1 MVMAWVFR
9 CQWLCISHHSPIK
22 LFHMKNAIF
31 CLMLLLSTA
40 AFQSN
45 GPTILTGKIL
55 DAETGETLI
64 GANVL
69 MTQNGK
75 PVRGVAS
82 DYDGIYRLQLT
93 PGTYDV
99 EVSYTGY
106 TSEKRTGVLVQ
117 AGQTT
122 NLDFSLKAG
131 TQLTECVVVGA
142 KVQILKKDQTS
153 CGYVVQPAKPE
164 GKSKKSKK
172 AGKEE
177 EVNIRG
183 ARTQSNNYYID
194 GVRVSGSAP
203 ETARAA
209 RNKNHAPADT
219 IAPPEATREQYNEIV
234 ENPFFEAKDTPVS
247 TFSIDVDGA
256 AYANVRRFLDS
267 SQLPPRDAVRIEEM
281 LNYFDY
287 QYDTPK
293 NGDPFAVTTELGEC
307 PWQPGNQLLM
317 IAMKGREMDFGQL
330 PPGNFVFLVDVSG
343 SMGDPNKLPLVQQS
357 LSLLLDQLRPEDRV
371 ALTVYAGA
379 AGLVL
384 PSTPASQKETIRRA
398 IQNLSAGGST
408 AGGAGIQL
416 AYKVAQDNFAA
427 GGNNRVILCT
437 DGDFNV
443 GVNSEGDLTKLIE
456 NERESGVYLT
466 VLGFGM
472 GNYQEG
478 KMQTLADKGN
488 GNHAYIDGLDE
499 AKKVLVR
506 EFGGTMYAIAKDVKL
521 QLHFNPAAVASY
533 RLIGYENR
541 VLAKEDFDND
551 AKDAGELGAGHRVTA
566 LYEIVPVRT
575 DRWPVD
581 LEKTAEVGQR
591 EPEDLMTLRL
601 RYKPPTGK
609 HKSRLIE
616 KNVSPRDLGCT
627 GDNFLLASAVAEFG
641 LLLRDSKHK
650 GHASWAQARARAA
663 ASAKNFDPDGYRQ
676 EMVRLIDA
684 AEKLSNLTAS
694 KK

>member
-1 MVMAWVFR
+1 
-9 CQWLCISHHSPIK
+9 
-22 LFHMKNAIF
+22 MKNAIF
-31 CLMLLLSTA
+31 CLMLLLFTA

-45 GPTILTGKIL
+45 DPTILTGKIL

-131 TQLTECVVVGA
+131 TQLTECVVVGYA
-142 KVQILKKDQTS
+142 VQKTRVTS
-153 CGYVVQPAKPE
+153 HCASLSSKPE
-164 GKSKKSKK
+164 GKTKKSKK
-172 AGKEE
+172 VDKEE
-177 EVNIRG
+177 EANIRG
-183 ARTQSNNYYID
+183 SRAQNTNYYID
-194 GVRVSGSAP
+194 GVRVSGSTP
-203 ETARAA
+203 ETTRTA
-209 RNKNHAPADT
+209 RNKNHAQVDT
-219 IAPPEATREQYNEIV
+219 IVPPEATREQYNEIV

-256 AYANVRRFLDS
+256 AYANVRRFLDAG
-267 SQLPPRDAVRIEEM
+267 QLPPRDAVRIEEM

-287 QYDTPK
+287 QYDTPQ

-343 SMGDPNKLPLVQQS
+343 SMGEPNKLPLVQQS

-384 PSTPASQKETIRRA
+384 PSTPASQKEIIRQA

-416 AYKVAQDNFAA
+416 AYKVARDNFVA

-443 GVNSEGDLTKLIE
+443 GTNSEEDLTKLIE
-456 NERESGVYLT
+456 NERESGIYLT
-466 VLGFGM
+466 VLGFGT
-472 GNYQEG
+472 GNYQDG

-521 QLHFNPAAVASY
+521 QLHFNPAVVASY

-616 KNVSPRDLGCT
+616 KNVSPRDLGRT
-627 GDNFLLASAVAEFG
+627 GDNFLMASAVAEFG

-650 GHASWAQARARAA
+650 GTASWAQARARAA
-663 ASAKNFDPDGYRQ
+663 ASAKSFDPNGYRQ
-676 EMVRLIDA
+676 EMVMLMDT

>member
-9 CQWLCISHHSPIK
+9 CQWPGISHHSPIK

-31 CLMLLLSTA
+31 CLLLLLSTA

-69 MTQNGK
+69 MLQNGK

-82 DYDGIYRLQLT
+82 DYDGIYRLQLD

-117 AGQTT
+117 AGQIT

-131 TQLTECVVVGA
+131 TQLAECVVVGA
-142 KVQILKKDQTS
+142 KVSLLKKDQAS
-153 CGYVVQPAKPE
+153 CGYVVQPSKPE
-164 GKSKKSKK
+164 GKPKKSRK

-183 ARTQSNNYYID
+183 SRAQNTNYYID

-234 ENPFFEAKDTPVS
+234 ENPFFEVKDTPVS

-256 AYANVRRFLDS
+256 AYANVRRFLDAG
-267 SQLPPRDAVRIEEM
+267 QLPPRDAVRIEEM

-287 QYDTPK
+287 QYDTPQ
-293 NGDPFAVTTELGEC
+293 NGDPFAITTELGEC

-384 PSTPASQKETIRRA
+384 PSTPASQKETIRQA

-416 AYKVAQDNFAA
+416 AYKVARDNFAA

-443 GVNSEGDLTKLIE
+443 GANSEEDLTKLIE
-456 NERESGVYLT
+456 NERESGIYLT

-472 GNYQEG
+472 GNYQDG
-478 KMQTLADKGN
+478 KMQALADKGN

-521 QLHFNPAAVASY
+521 QLHFNPAVVASY

-581 LEKTAEVGQR
+581 PEKTAEVGQR

-616 KNVSPRDLGCT
+616 KAVSPRDIGRT

-650 GHASWAQARARAA
+650 GTASWAQARARAA
-663 ASAKNFDPDGYRQ
+663 ASAKNFDPNGYRQ
-676 EMVRLIDA
+676 EMVKLLDA
-684 AEKLSNLTAS
+684 AEKLSSLTAS